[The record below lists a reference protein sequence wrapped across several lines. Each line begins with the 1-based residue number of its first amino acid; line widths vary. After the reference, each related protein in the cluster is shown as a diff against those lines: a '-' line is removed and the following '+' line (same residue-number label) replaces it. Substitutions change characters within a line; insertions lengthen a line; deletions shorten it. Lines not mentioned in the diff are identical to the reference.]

1 MVWEKHVIELKT
13 RTEIDA
19 LREAGRIVA
28 RTLQAVRAHAA
39 VGTTLRELDELARST
54 ITDAGAQPVFHG
66 YRPNWAPTPFPGVIC
81 ASVNDAIVHGIPDRR
96 KLADGDLVSIDCG
109 ARVQGWVGDAAITFS
124 VGTARPED
132 TQLTETTAQALADGI
147 AAAQPG
153 SRTGD
158 IARAIGVVGRS
169 AGYGIPDS
177 LGGHGVGRDMHEAPF
192 VPNDGPAG
200 RGTPLRPGLVLAIEP
215 MFLAG
220 GHDDIRTADDGW
232 TVLTGDGSRAAH
244 VEHTIAI
251 TDDGPKI
258 LTTL

>member
-1 MVWEKHVIELKT
+1 MIELKT
-13 RTEIDA
+13 TAEIDA

-28 RTLQAVRAHAA
+28 RALHAVREHATI
-39 VGTTLRELDELARST
+39 GTTLRELDELAHTT
-54 ITDAGAQPVFHG
+54 ITDAGAQPVFLG
-66 YRPNWAPTPFPGVIC
+66 YRPTWAPTPFPGTIC
-81 ASVNDAIVHGIPDRR
+81 ASVNDAIVHGIPNGQR
-96 KLADGDLVSIDCG
+96 LADGDLVSIDCG
-109 ARVQGWVGDAAITFS
+109 ARLQGWVGDAAITFS

-132 TQLTETTAQALADGI
+132 TLLHETTAQALADGI

-153 SRTGD
+153 ARIGD
-158 IARAIGVVGRS
+158 ISRAIGVVGRS
-169 AGYGIPDS
+169 AGYGIPDP

-220 GHDDIRTADDGW
+220 GRDDIRTADDGW

-251 TDDGPKI
+251 TDDGPRV
-258 LTTL
+258 LTLP